1 MASVSHT
8 TKKHI
13 ELSKDELLALLQQ
26 QNKATK
32 KAKHLI
38 NAQQRH
44 IEKIEAYLK
53 LAKHQRFS
61 VSSEKSIYQVDF
73 FDEVELEVTLS
84 ELEAELPEDRQA
96 KVKPKCTQTRGFSDK
111 LPRVRQEHLLSE
123 ADKAGAIK
131 IFFVKEKEELEF
143 IPAQCRVIEHRH
155 EKAVFEDDHGDTVM
169 KKASR
174 PVHPLGKCRAST
186 SLLTHIL
193 VSKYADGLPL
203 YRQEGILKRYD
214 ASISRTS
221 MANWMMGLE
230 PVLLPLINLA
240 REHQLEGN
248 YLQADETRL
257 QVLKETGKSAT
268 SDKWMWVIRG
278 GPPGQPVVLF
288 EYDPSRSGE
297 VPTRLLAGFKGVLQ
311 ADGYSNYNAAHLRCL
326 EVRPIAKKN
335 LRKKFRRF
343 ERRLVN

>member
-1 MASVSHT
+1 
-8 TKKHI
+8 
-13 ELSKDELLALLQQ
+13 
-26 QNKATK
+26 
-32 KAKHLI
+32 
-38 NAQQRH
+38 
-44 IEKIEAYLK
+44 
-53 LAKHQRFS
+53 
-61 VSSEKSIYQVDF
+61 
-73 FDEVELEVTLS
+73 
-84 ELEAELPEDRQA
+84 
-96 KVKPKCTQTRGFSDK
+96 
-111 LPRVRQEHLLSE
+111 
-123 ADKAGAIK
+123 
-131 IFFVKEKEELEF
+131 
-143 IPAQCRVIEHRH
+143 
-155 EKAVFEDDHGDTVM
+155 
-169 KKASR
+169 
-174 PVHPLGKCRAST
+174 
-186 SLLTHIL
+186 
-193 VSKYADGLPL
+193 
-203 YRQEGILKRYD
+203 
-214 ASISRTS
+214 

-326 EVRPIAKKN
+326 EVRPIAKRN
-335 LRKKFRRF
+335 LRKKLRRF